1 MSNGKSFSL
10 QDIAD
15 KAGVSKTTVSF
26 TLNGSAA
33 KYKISQKTQDRI
45 LEVVKKY
52 NYQPNPVARS
62 LRLGSSSTLGLVVPD
77 LDNPFFNAL
86 TNHLE
91 YFASQAGYH
100 LIVASTHD
108 DEKKEQEALHNY
120 KNMLVDG
127 IILSSVLPNTTVDY
141 SIPVVLIDR
150 RSQNPNHYYVVS
162 ENKEASYHLTT
173 HLIQSGANRIV
184 YIGGVPDLPT
194 NLERVAGYTDALGDH
209 NISYSKVLGDAF
221 TRESGF
227 QAAEQLFDDP
237 TEFDAIYTASY
248 KILEGVLS
256 YVKQNQIDLS
266 AILLA
271 TFDDHPLLDFLTY
284 PVCSVRQ
291 DVYKIAQSALEIFLQ
306 ITQKE
311 KRIESKAV
319 PTHLINRF

>member
-1 MSNGKSFSL
+1 M
-10 QDIAD
+10 
-15 KAGVSKTTVSF
+15 
-26 TLNGSAA
+26 
-33 KYKISQKTQDRI
+33 
-45 LEVVKKY
+45 EVVKKY

-173 HLIQSGANRIV
+173 HLI
-184 YIGGVPDLPT
+184 L
-194 NLERVAGYTDALGDH
+194 
-209 NISYSKVLGDAF
+209 
-221 TRESGF
+221 
-227 QAAEQLFDDP
+227 
-237 TEFDAIYTASY
+237 
-248 KILEGVLS
+248 
-256 YVKQNQIDLS
+256 
-266 AILLA
+266 
-271 TFDDHPLLDFLTY
+271 
-284 PVCSVRQ
+284 
-291 DVYKIAQSALEIFLQ
+291 
-306 ITQKE
+306 
-311 KRIESKAV
+311 
-319 PTHLINRF
+319 